1 MWESGSNDVEYEKY
15 KRENGMIELT
25 DFNSQTTDEI
35 TLVVEQSW
43 RGRVL
48 KFKCV
53 YDSDNDDNF
62 DEKDYFE
69 ADKILLGLFGV
80 ISSKRR
86 IIPNV
91 SIEETELLIEGVIFD
106 VSGRSEQLCPK
117 CKVPMKPLYDKM
129 ACFKCM
135 THTP

>member
-1 MWESGSNDVEYEKY
+1 MDTIKIKLERGNEYKLPDISSEKFDQFMYENGSNDVEYEKY

-62 DEKDYFE
+62 DEKVYF
-69 ADKILLGLFGV
+69 G
-80 ISSKRR
+80 
-86 IIPNV
+86 
-91 SIEETELLIEGVIFD
+91 
-106 VSGRSEQLCPK
+106 EQEQ
-117 CKVPMKPLYDKM
+117 YY
-129 ACFKCM
+129 
-135 THTP
+135 T

>member
-1 MWESGSNDVEYEKY
+1 MDTIKIKLESGNEYKLPDISSEKFDEFIWKTGSNDVEYENY
-15 KRENGMIELT
+15 KRENGMKELT

-62 DEKDYFE
+62 DEKDYF
-69 ADKILLGLFGV
+69 G
-80 ISSKRR
+80 
-86 IIPNV
+86 
-91 SIEETELLIEGVIFD
+91 
-106 VSGRSEQLCPK
+106 EQE
-117 CKVPMKPLYDKM
+117 
-129 ACFKCM
+129 
-135 THTP
+135 

>member
-1 MWESGSNDVEYEKY
+1 MDTIKAKLESGNEYKLPDISSEKFDEFMWENGSNDVEYEKY

-25 DFNSQTTDEI
+25 DFNSQTTNEI

-62 DEKDYFE
+62 DIFK
-69 ADKILLGLFGV
+69 KL
-80 ISSKRR
+80 
-86 IIPNV
+86 
-91 SIEETELLIEGVIFD
+91 ETKKT
-106 VSGRSEQLCPK
+106 QK
-117 CKVPMKPLYDKM
+117 K
-129 ACFKCM
+129 
-135 THTP
+135 

>member
-1 MWESGSNDVEYEKY
+1 MYTIKIKLESGNEYKLPDISSEKFDEFMWESGSNDVEYEKY

-53 YDSDNDDNF
+53 YDSDNDENF
-62 DEKDYFE
+62 DEKDYF
-69 ADKILLGLFGV
+69 G
-80 ISSKRR
+80 
-86 IIPNV
+86 
-91 SIEETELLIEGVIFD
+91 
-106 VSGRSEQLCPK
+106 EQE
-117 CKVPMKPLYDKM
+117 
-129 ACFKCM
+129 
-135 THTP
+135 

>member
-1 MWESGSNDVEYEKY
+1 MDIIKIKLESGNEYKLPDISSEKFDEFVWKSGSNDVEYENY

-53 YDSDNDDNF
+53 YDSDNDKNF
-62 DEKDYFE
+62 DEKDYF
-69 ADKILLGLFGV
+69 K
-80 ISSKRR
+80 
-86 IIPNV
+86 
-91 SIEETELLIEGVIFD
+91 
-106 VSGRSEQLCPK
+106 
-117 CKVPMKPLYDKM
+117 
-129 ACFKCM
+129 
-135 THTP
+135 

>member
-1 MWESGSNDVEYEKY
+1 MDTIKIKLESGNEYKLPDISSEKFDEFIWKSGSNDVEYENY
-15 KRENGMIELT
+15 KRENGMKELT

-62 DEKDYFE
+62 DEKDYF
-69 ADKILLGLFGV
+69 G
-80 ISSKRR
+80 
-86 IIPNV
+86 
-91 SIEETELLIEGVIFD
+91 
-106 VSGRSEQLCPK
+106 EQE
-117 CKVPMKPLYDKM
+117 
-129 ACFKCM
+129 
-135 THTP
+135 

>member
-1 MWESGSNDVEYEKY
+1 MDIIKIKLESGDEYKLPDISSEKFDEFVWKSGSNDVEYENY

-53 YDSDNDDNF
+53 YDSDNDKNF
-62 DEKDYFE
+62 DEKDYF
-69 ADKILLGLFGV
+69 K
-80 ISSKRR
+80 
-86 IIPNV
+86 
-91 SIEETELLIEGVIFD
+91 
-106 VSGRSEQLCPK
+106 
-117 CKVPMKPLYDKM
+117 
-129 ACFKCM
+129 
-135 THTP
+135 

>member
-1 MWESGSNDVEYEKY
+1 MDTIKIKLESGNEYKLPDISSEKFDEFIWENGSNDVEYEKY

-62 DEKDYFE
+62 DEKGYF
-69 ADKILLGLFGV
+69 G
-80 ISSKRR
+80 
-86 IIPNV
+86 
-91 SIEETELLIEGVIFD
+91 
-106 VSGRSEQLCPK
+106 EQE
-117 CKVPMKPLYDKM
+117 
-129 ACFKCM
+129 
-135 THTP
+135 

>member
-1 MWESGSNDVEYEKY
+1 MDTIKVKLESGNEYKLPDISSEKFDEFMWENGSNDVEYEKY

-62 DEKDYFE
+62 DEKDYF
-69 ADKILLGLFGV
+69 G
-80 ISSKRR
+80 
-86 IIPNV
+86 
-91 SIEETELLIEGVIFD
+91 
-106 VSGRSEQLCPK
+106 EQE
-117 CKVPMKPLYDKM
+117 
-129 ACFKCM
+129 
-135 THTP
+135 